1 MNGVRSVQWLLHTL
15 KVRKRVTC
23 HSNLYQRN
31 FVDTVVEGRILDKLI
46 RPSSKPY
53 LERYWEPARIILA
66 VLNFWSRCEFYFAVT
81 SVEQYLFPDINCTM
95 DCIGMD
101 LQQSLHCVWMIL
113 YIVKT
118 FHSLEGERCFREQCG
133 TALILYLNNLLVL
146 HVFLAIT
153 FLVIKVWGAESCKI
167 FFILWVPCR
176 GHGFLLVFC
185 LFVFSLS

>member
-66 VLNFWSRCEFYFAVT
+66 VLNF
-81 SVEQYLFPDINCTM
+81 
-95 DCIGMD
+95 
-101 LQQSLHCVWMIL
+101 
-113 YIVKT
+113 
-118 FHSLEGERCFREQCG
+118 
-133 TALILYLNNLLVL
+133 
-146 HVFLAIT
+146 
-153 FLVIKVWGAESCKI
+153 
-167 FFILWVPCR
+167 
-176 GHGFLLVFC
+176 
-185 LFVFSLS
+185 